1 MTTLTSRD
9 VPWHVST
16 FVPIYLVRTYAQST
30 NSWRSW
36 RLGETSPRLGG
47 SRHDGGLA
55 NP

>member
-1 MTTLTSRD
+1 MNIEQAVLDSLRIL
-9 VPWHVST
+9 PKKNNRN
-16 FVPIYLVRTYAQST
+16 RTYAHST
-30 NSWRSW
+30 NPWRSW